1 MKSLLVHFVFTHEMI
16 GEHGSPL
23 QYGNYF
29 ATFIKLHL
37 SNVIC
42 HYLRASNER
51 PYGLFIN

>member
-37 SNVIC
+37 SNVIY

-51 PYGLFIN
+51 PYGLSIN